1 MSIEK
6 NRNLMENQV
15 KRLKGKVNESKTPRE
30 LKKHIGKTVKD
41 FKYDYDGDSHYLT
54 TVFTDG
60 TKMTITAYATYADY
74 DSGGGVDMDID

>member
-15 KRLKGKVNESKTPRE
+15 KRLKGKVNESKAPRE
-30 LKKHIGKTVKD
+30 LKKHLGKTVKD

-60 TKMTITAYATYADY
+60 TEMTITAYGEYEDTV
-74 DSGGGVDMDID
+74 GMGID

>member
-15 KRLKGKVNESKTPRE
+15 KRLKGELNEGKAPRE
-30 LKKHIGKTVKD
+30 LKKHLGKTVKD
-41 FKYDYDGDSHYLT
+41 FKYDYDGESHYLT

-60 TKMTITAYATYADY
+60 TKMTITAYGEYPDGA
-74 DSGGGVDMDID
+74 GMDFES